1 MSPSTSIDR
10 HAPVPIGPFA
20 TLPRSAATHFKLC
33 FLAAVLHVLD
43 QLSRNLGSLD
53 DALAQFPFL
62 GDYLEEIERLGC
74 AQAPSAAATEEWIG
88 TLRRWERGIDAHL
101 PLRAL
106 REALD
111 LDDGAV
117 TLLFA
122 IGLIEEDPRFGFVI
136 ECAQPVSQGQHRPTL
151 GLLTAWWRD
160 ADAVT
165 HVRDRV
171 RTLLDSGL
179 IQVVNGDAPRLQWVF
194 QSPPAVWDAL
204 RGEMR
209 SSPAPWL
216 RFRPRQ
222 ELPSAGDLVDLVDL
236 GDLIVAEPLRRA
248 IEAVPSLLQAGDA
261 KAVIVRGPQHNGRR
275 TIVRAIARELGRGV
289 LEMRGPLRADDERWA
304 LAGTLA
310 TLAHAMP
317 LLVLD
322 LALGE
327 TAELARPAACD
338 SPAAVVLG
346 KHGAVTGEAV
356 AGAITLTVE
365 MPGPD
370 ERLLLWQKSLTAQ
383 DSEDSSEDSAALARR
398 FRMTSGN
405 IRTAAALS
413 RSYAQLEGRRRV
425 TAADVRIASR
435 ALHREIETLATYLPA
450 AGGWESI
457 GASAETLDEL
467 RNLEARCRQREQ
479 IQRHV
484 GPTLGRQLNCGV
496 RALLTGPSGTG
507 KTMAAKLLAS
517 TLQMDLYRLDLASV
531 VNKYIGETEKSLNQL
546 FSRAEEL
553 DVILLIDEGDALL
566 TNRTAVQ
573 SSNDRYAN
581 LETNFLLQRLES
593 FEGVLL
599 VTTNAASR
607 IDSAF
612 QRRMDVVVEFRMP
625 SPQERWLIWQLH
637 LPPDHQVGH
646 AWLQEA
652 AVRCALSGGQIRNA
666 VLHAS
671 LLALDAGRHVSTE
684 HLELAL
690 HREYRKT
697 GAVCPLPR
705 SGACA
710 GI

>member
-1 MSPSTSIDR
+1 MLPFTSTDR
-10 HAPVPIGPFA
+10 QGPGHGASFDA
-20 TLPRSAATHFKLC
+20 LPESAATHFKLC

-53 DALAQFPFL
+53 EALEQFPFL
-62 GDYLEEIERLGC
+62 RDYLDEIERLGG
-74 AQAPSAAATEEWIG
+74 AETPSAEATEEWIG
-88 TLRRWERGIDAHL
+88 AVRRWEQGVGIHL

-106 REALD
+106 REALG

-122 IGLIEEDPRFGFVI
+122 ISLIEEDPRFGFVI
-136 ECAQPVSQGQHRPTL
+136 ECAQPVSPGQHRPTL

-160 ADAVT
+160 DDAVT

-179 IQVVNGDAPRLQWVF
+179 IQGINPEAPRLQWVF

-209 SSPAPWL
+209 SAPAPWL
-216 RFRPRQ
+216 RFTPAD
-222 ELPSAGDLVDLVDL
+222 ELPSPDELV
-236 GDLIVAEPLRRA
+236 VAEPLRRA
-248 IEAVPSLLQAGDA
+248 IATVPSLLRSGDA
-261 KAVIVRGPQHNGRR
+261 RAVIVRGPQHNGRR
-275 TIVRAIARELGRGV
+275 TIVRAIAGELGRGV
-289 LEMRGPLRADDERWA
+289 LELRGPLRADDERWA
-304 LAGTLA
+304 LACTLA

-317 LLVLD
+317 LIVLD

-327 TAELARPAACD
+327 TAGLPRVTACD
-338 SPAAVVLG
+338 SPVAVVLG

-356 AGAITLTVE
+356 SGAITLAVD

-370 ERLLLWQKSLTAQ
+370 ERRLLWQRSLAVHEP
-383 DSEDSSEDSAALARR
+383 EDAAALAQR

-405 IRTAAALS
+405 IRTAAALA
-413 RSYAQLEGRRRV
+413 RPYALLEGRHRV
-425 TAADVRIASR
+425 TAGDVRAASR
-435 ALHREIETLATYLPA
+435 TLHREIETLATYLPA
-450 AGGWESI
+450 SGGWESL

-467 RNLEARCRQREQ
+467 RNLEARCRHREQ
-479 IQRHV
+479 IHRHV
-484 GPTLGRQLNCGV
+484 GPALGRQLNCGV
-496 RALLTGPSGTG
+496 RALLAGPSGTG
-507 KTMAAKLLAS
+507 KTLAARLLAS

-566 TNRTAVQ
+566 TQRTAVQ

-593 FEGVLL
+593 FEGILL
-599 VTTNAASR
+599 VTTNAANR

-612 QRRMDVVVEFRMP
+612 QRRMDVVVELRMP
-625 SPQERWLIWQLH
+625 GPQERWLIWQLH
-637 LPPDHQVGH
+637 LPVDHRIDH
-646 AWLQEA
+646 AWLREA
-652 AVRCALSGGQIRNA
+652 AVRCTVSGGQIRNA

-671 LLALDAGRHVSTE
+671 LLALDQGRPLSTAHVAT
-684 HLELAL
+684 AI

-697 GAVCPLPR
+697 GAVCPLPLA
-705 SGACA
+705 GA
-710 GI
+710 

>member
-1 MSPSTSIDR
+1 MLPFTSTER
-10 HAPVPIGPFA
+10 HTPRPNRAFA
-20 TLPRSAATHFKLC
+20 ALPGNAASHFKLC

-43 QLSRNLGSLD
+43 QLSSNLGSLE
-53 DALAQFPFL
+53 DALEQFPFL
-62 GDYLEEIERLGC
+62 RDYLDEIERLGC
-74 AQAPSAAATEEWIG
+74 DVAPSAAATEQWIDS
-88 TLRRWERGIDAHL
+88 LARWEVGVQAHL

-106 REALD
+106 RDVLD

-171 RTLLDSGL
+171 KTLLDSGL
-179 IQVVNGDAPRLQWVF
+179 IQVINGDAPRLQWVF

-216 RFRPRQ
+216 RFTHQ
-222 ELPSAGDLVDLVDL
+222 AELPAVEDLV
-236 GDLIVAEPLRRA
+236 VAGPLRKA
-248 IEAVPSLLQAGDA
+248 MEAVPSLLCSGDA

-275 TIVRAIARELGRGV
+275 TIVRSIARELGRGV
-289 LEMRGPLRADDERWA
+289 LELRGPLRADDERWA

-310 TLAHAMP
+310 TLTHAMP
-317 LLVLD
+317 LVLID

-327 TAELARPAACD
+327 TAEVARLAACD
-338 SPAAVVLG
+338 SPVAVVLG

-356 AGAITLTVE
+356 AGAITLNVD
-365 MPGPD
+365 MPGPE
-370 ERLLLWQKSLTAQ
+370 ERGILWRKSLPEHDDEEAT
-383 DSEDSSEDSAALARR
+383 ALARR

-413 RSYAQLEGRRRV
+413 RSYAMLENRRRV
-425 TAADVRIASR
+425 TAGDVRVASR
-435 ALHREIETLATYLPA
+435 ALHREIETLATFLPA
-450 AGGWESI
+450 SGGWESI

-467 RNLEARCRQREQ
+467 RNLEARCRHREQ
-479 IQRHV
+479 IQHHV

-496 RALLTGPSGTG
+496 RALLAGPSGTG

-599 VTTNAASR
+599 VTTNAANR

-625 SPQERWLIWQLH
+625 SAQERWLIWQLH
-637 LPPDHQVGH
+637 LTPDHQVQHG
-646 AWLQEA
+646 WLQEA

-671 LLALDAGRHVSTE
+671 LLALDEGRIVSTG

-705 SGACA
+705 A
-710 GI
+710 GT

>member
-1 MSPSTSIDR
+1 MLPFTSTDR
-10 HAPVPIGPFA
+10 HAPRQNRPFA
-20 TLPRSAATHFKLC
+20 SLPGDAATHFKLC

-53 DALAQFPFL
+53 DALEQFPFL
-62 GDYLEEIERLGC
+62 RDYLEEIERLGC
-74 AQAPSAAATEEWIG
+74 DGAPSAATTEEW
-88 TLRRWERGIDAHL
+88 TDSLRRWELGIHTHL

-106 REALD
+106 RDALG
-111 LDDGAV
+111 LDDQAV

-122 IGLIEEDPRFGFVI
+122 ISLIEEDPRFGFVI
-136 ECAQPVSQGQHRPTL
+136 DCAQPVSQGQHRPTL

-165 HVRDRV
+165 HVRERV

-179 IQVVNGDAPRLQWVF
+179 IQVINGEAPRLQWVF

-216 RFRPRQ
+216 RFTPLR
-222 ELPSAGDLVDLVDL
+222 ELPAVADLV
-236 GDLIVAEPLRRA
+236 VAEPLRRA
-248 IEAVPSLLQAGDA
+248 IETVPSLLRSGDA
-261 KAVIVRGPQHNGRR
+261 RAVIVRGPQHNGRR
-275 TIVRAIARELGRGV
+275 TMVRAIAGELGRGV
-289 LEMRGPLRADDERWA
+289 LELRGPLRADDERWA

-317 LLVLD
+317 LVVID

-327 TAELARPAACD
+327 TAEVARLAACD
-338 SPAAVVLG
+338 SPVAVVLG
-346 KHGAVTGEAV
+346 KHGAVAGEAV
-356 AGAITLTVE
+356 AGAITLTVD

-370 ERLLLWQKSLTAQ
+370 ERQLLWQRSLAEPGSTDNA
-383 DSEDSSEDSAALARR
+383 EESAALARR

-413 RSYAQLEGRRRV
+413 RSYALLEDRRRV
-425 TAADVRIASR
+425 TAGDVRIASR

-450 AGGWESI
+450 SGGWECI

-467 RNLEARCRQREQ
+467 RNLEARCRHREQ
-479 IQRHV
+479 IQHHV
-484 GPTLGRQLNCGV
+484 GPALSRQLNCGV
-496 RALLTGPSGTG
+496 RALLAGPSGTG

-599 VTTNAASR
+599 ITTNAANR

-625 SPQERWLIWQLH
+625 GAQERWLIWQLH
-637 LPPDHQVGH
+637 LPPDHYVGH
-646 AWLQEA
+646 GWLQEA

-671 LLALDAGRHVSTE
+671 LLALDAGCIVSTG
-684 HLELAL
+684 HVELAL

-705 SGACA
+705 VGA
-710 GI
+710 

>member
-1 MSPSTSIDR
+1 MLPFTSTER
-10 HAPVPIGPFA
+10 HTPRPNRAFA
-20 TLPRSAATHFKLC
+20 ALPGTAASHFKLC

-53 DALAQFPFL
+53 DVLEQFPFL
-62 GDYLEEIERLGC
+62 RDYLDEIEQLGC
-74 AQAPSAAATEEWIG
+74 DDAPSAAATEQWIE
-88 TLRRWERGIDAHL
+88 TLRRWEIGVQAHL

-106 REALD
+106 RDALD

-160 ADAVT
+160 AGAVTTVT

-179 IQVVNGDAPRLQWVF
+179 IQVINGESPRLQWVF

-216 RFRPRQ
+216 RFTPRQ
-222 ELPSAGDLVDLVDL
+222 ELPAVEELV
-236 GDLIVAEPLRRA
+236 IAAPLRRA
-248 IEAVPSLLQAGDA
+248 LAAVPSLLRSGDA

-275 TIVRAIARELGRGV
+275 TLVRAIAGEIGRGV
-289 LEMRGPLRADDERWA
+289 LELRGPLRADDERWA

-317 LLVLD
+317 LVLID

-327 TAELARPAACD
+327 TAEVARLPACD
-338 SPAAVVLG
+338 SPVAVVLG

-356 AGAITLTVE
+356 AGAITLTVD

-370 ERLLLWQKSLTAQ
+370 ERQIHWQKSL
-383 DSEDSSEDSAALARR
+383 SEAKDDESTALAKR

-405 IRTAAALS
+405 IRAAAALS
-413 RSYAQLEGRRRV
+413 RSYALLENRRRV
-425 TAADVRIASR
+425 TAGDVRIASR
-435 ALHREIETLATYLPA
+435 ALHREIETLATFLPA
-450 AGGWESI
+450 SGGWESI
-457 GASAETLDEL
+457 GASAETLEEL
-467 RNLEARCRQREQ
+467 RNLEARCRHREQ
-479 IQRHV
+479 IQHHV
-484 GPTLGRQLNCGV
+484 GPALGRQLNCGV
-496 RALLTGPSGTG
+496 RALLAGPSGTG

-593 FEGVLL
+593 FEGILL
-599 VTTNAASR
+599 VTTNAANR

-625 SPQERWLIWQLH
+625 SAQERWLIWQLH
-637 LPPDHQVGH
+637 LPPEHQVGH
-646 AWLQEA
+646 GWLQEA

-671 LLALDAGRHVSTE
+671 LLALDEERIVSTG
-684 HLELAL
+684 HVELAL

-705 SGACA
+705 AGA
-710 GI
+710 

>member
-1 MSPSTSIDR
+1 MLPFTSTDR
-10 HAPVPIGPFA
+10 HEPALGGPFA
-20 TLPRSAATHFKLC
+20 SLPGSAATHFKLC

-43 QLSRNLGSLD
+43 QLSQNLGALD
-53 DALAQFPFL
+53 DVLEQFPFL
-62 GDYLEEIERLGC
+62 RDYLDEIERLGC
-74 AQAPSAAATEEWIG
+74 AAPPSAAATEEWIG
-88 TLRRWERGIDAHL
+88 AVRRWERTVDVHL

-106 REALD
+106 SAALR

-117 TLLFA
+117 TLLLA

-136 ECAQPVSQGQHRPTL
+136 ECAQPVSPGQHRPTL

-179 IQVVNGDAPRLQWVF
+179 IQVVNGEAPRLQWVF
-194 QSPPAVWDAL
+194 QSSPAVWDAL

-209 SSPAPWL
+209 GSPAPWL
-216 RFRPRQ
+216 RFT
-222 ELPSAGDLVDLVDL
+222 LPSALPPPRELVA
-236 GDLIVAEPLRRA
+236 AEPLRRA
-248 IEAVPSLLQAGDA
+248 IEAVPSLLRAGDA

-275 TIVRAIARELGRGV
+275 TIVRAIAGELGRGV
-289 LEMRGPLRADDERWA
+289 LELHGPLRAGDERWA

-317 LLVLD
+317 LIVLD

-327 TAELARPAACD
+327 TAELARPAGCD

-356 AGAITLTVE
+356 AGAITLTVD

-370 ERLLLWQKSLTAQ
+370 ERRLLWQKSLAAPGCA
-383 DSEDSSEDSAALARR
+383 DNGEESAALAQR

-413 RSYAQLEGRRRV
+413 RSYALLEDRRRV
-425 TAADVRIASR
+425 TAGDVRIASR

-457 GASAETLDEL
+457 GAAAETLDEL
-467 RNLEARCRQREQ
+467 RNLEARCRHREQ

-484 GPTLGRQLNCGV
+484 GPALGRQLNCGV
-496 RALLTGPSGTG
+496 RALLAGPSGTG

-531 VNKYIGETEKSLNQL
+531 VNKYIGETEKSLDQL

-553 DVILLIDEGDALL
+553 DVILLLDEGDALL

-599 VTTNAASR
+599 ITTNAAHR

-625 SPQERWLIWQLH
+625 SAQERWLIWQLH
-637 LPPDHQVGH
+637 LPPDHHVGYD
-646 AWLQEA
+646 WLQEA
-652 AVRCALSGGQIRNA
+652 AVRCAISGGQIRNA

-671 LLALDAGRHVSTE
+671 LLALDEGRLVSTG
-684 HLELAL
+684 HVELAL

-705 SGACA
+705 AGA
-710 GI
+710 

>member
-1 MSPSTSIDR
+1 MLPFTSTDR
-10 HAPVPIGPFA
+10 QGPGHGASFDA
-20 TLPRSAATHFKLC
+20 LPESAATHFKLC

-53 DALAQFPFL
+53 EALEQFPFL
-62 GDYLEEIERLGC
+62 RDYLDEIERLGG
-74 AQAPSAAATEEWIG
+74 AETPSAEATEEWIG
-88 TLRRWERGIDAHL
+88 AVRRWEQGVGIHL

-106 REALD
+106 REALG

-122 IGLIEEDPRFGFVI
+122 ISLIEEDPRFGFVI
-136 ECAQPVSQGQHRPTL
+136 ECAQPVSPGQHRPTL

-160 ADAVT
+160 DDAVT

-179 IQVVNGDAPRLQWVF
+179 IQGINPEAPRLQWVF

-209 SSPAPWL
+209 SAPAPWL
-216 RFRPRQ
+216 RFTPAD
-222 ELPSAGDLVDLVDL
+222 ELPSPDELV
-236 GDLIVAEPLRRA
+236 VAEPLRRA
-248 IEAVPSLLQAGDA
+248 IATVPSLLRSGDA
-261 KAVIVRGPQHNGRR
+261 RAVIVRGPQHNGRR
-275 TIVRAIARELGRGV
+275 TIVRAIAGELGRGV
-289 LEMRGPLRADDERWA
+289 LELRGPLRADDERWA
-304 LAGTLA
+304 LACTLD

-317 LLVLD
+317 LIVLD

-327 TAELARPAACD
+327 TAGLPRVTACD
-338 SPAAVVLG
+338 SPVAVVLG

-356 AGAITLTVE
+356 SGAITLAVD

-370 ERLLLWQKSLTAQ
+370 ERRLLWQRSLAVHEP
-383 DSEDSSEDSAALARR
+383 EDAAALAQR

-405 IRTAAALS
+405 IRTAAALA
-413 RSYAQLEGRRRV
+413 RPYALLEGRHRV
-425 TAADVRIASR
+425 TAGDVRAASR
-435 ALHREIETLATYLPA
+435 TLHREIETLATYLPA
-450 AGGWESI
+450 SGGWESL

-467 RNLEARCRQREQ
+467 RNLEARCRHREQ
-479 IQRHV
+479 IHRHV
-484 GPTLGRQLNCGV
+484 GPALGRQLNCGV
-496 RALLTGPSGTG
+496 RALLAGPSGTG
-507 KTMAAKLLAS
+507 KTLAARLLAS

-566 TNRTAVQ
+566 TQRTAVQ

-593 FEGVLL
+593 FEGILL
-599 VTTNAASR
+599 VTTNAANR

-612 QRRMDVVVEFRMP
+612 QRRMDVVVELRMP
-625 SPQERWLIWQLH
+625 GPQERWLIWQLH
-637 LPPDHQVGH
+637 LPVDHRIDH
-646 AWLQEA
+646 AWLREA
-652 AVRCALSGGQIRNA
+652 AVRCTVSGGQIRNA

-671 LLALDAGRHVSTE
+671 LLALDQGRPLSTAHVAT
-684 HLELAL
+684 AI

-697 GAVCPLPR
+697 GAVCPLPLA
-705 SGACA
+705 GA
-710 GI
+710 

>member
-1 MSPSTSIDR
+1 MLPFTSTER
-10 HAPVPIGPFA
+10 NTPRPNRAFA
-20 TLPRSAATHFKLC
+20 ALPGNATTHFKLC
-33 FLAAVLHVLD
+33 FLAAVLHVID
-43 QLSRNLGSLD
+43 QLSRNLGSLED
-53 DALAQFPFL
+53 VLDQFPFL
-62 GDYLEEIERLGC
+62 RDYLDEIEHLGC
-74 AQAPSAAATEEWIG
+74 DGAPSAATTESWIDS
-88 TLRRWERGIDAHL
+88 LARWELGVQAHL

-106 REALD
+106 RDALG

-136 ECAQPVSQGQHRPTL
+136 ECAQPVSPGQHRPTL

-165 HVRDRV
+165 LVRDRV

-179 IQVVNGDAPRLQWVF
+179 IQVINGEAPRLQWVF

-216 RFRPRQ
+216 RFTPRQ
-222 ELPSAGDLVDLVDL
+222 ELPALEE
-236 GDLIVAEPLRRA
+236 LIVAEPLRRA
-248 IEAVPSLLQAGDA
+248 IETVPSLLRSGDA

-275 TIVRAIARELGRGV
+275 TVVRTIAGELGRGV
-289 LEMRGPLRADDERWA
+289 LELRGPLRADDERWA

-317 LLVLD
+317 LVLID

-327 TAELARPAACD
+327 TAEVAELVACD
-338 SPAAVVLG
+338 SPVAVVLG

-356 AGAITLTVE
+356 AGAITLSVE
-365 MPGPD
+365 MPGPG
-370 ERLLLWQKSLTAQ
+370 ERQILWQKSLAEQT
-383 DSEDSSEDSAALARR
+383 EKESATLARR

-413 RSYAQLEGRRRV
+413 RSYALLENRRRV
-425 TAADVRIASR
+425 TAADVRVASR
-435 ALHREIETLATYLPA
+435 ALHREIETLATFLPA

-457 GASAETLDEL
+457 GASPETLDEL
-467 RNLEARCRQREQ
+467 RNLEARCRHREQ
-479 IQRHV
+479 IQHHV

-496 RALLTGPSGTG
+496 RALLAGPSGTG

-517 TLQMDLYRLDLASV
+517 TLEMDLYRLDLASV

-593 FEGVLL
+593 FEGILL
-599 VTTNAASR
+599 VTTNAANR

-625 SPQERWLIWQLH
+625 SPQERWLIWNLH
-637 LPPDHQVGH
+637 LPPVHQVGH
-646 AWLQEA
+646 GWLQEA

-671 LLALDAGRHVSTE
+671 LLALDEGRSVSTG
-684 HLELAL
+684 HVELAL

-697 GAVCPLPR
+697 GTVCPLPR
-705 SGACA
+705 A
-710 GI
+710 

>member
-1 MSPSTSIDR
+1 MLPFTSTDR
-10 HAPVPIGPFA
+10 HAPRQSHPFA
-20 TLPRSAATHFKLC
+20 SLPGDAATHFKLC
-33 FLAAVLHVLD
+33 FLTAVLHVLD

-53 DALAQFPFL
+53 DALEQFPFL
-62 GDYLEEIERLGC
+62 RDYLEEVERLGC
-74 AQAPSAAATEEWIG
+74 DGAPSAATTEEW
-88 TLRRWERGIDAHL
+88 TDSLRRWELGIPTHL

-106 REALD
+106 RDALG

-122 IGLIEEDPRFGFVI
+122 ISLIEEDPRFGFVI
-136 ECAQPVSQGQHRPTL
+136 DCAQPVSQGQHRPTL

-160 ADAVT
+160 DDAVT
-165 HVRDRV
+165 HVRERV

-179 IQVVNGDAPRLQWVF
+179 IQVINGEAPRLQWVF

-216 RFRPRQ
+216 RFTPPQ
-222 ELPSAGDLVDLVDL
+222 ELPAVADLV
-236 GDLIVAEPLRRA
+236 VAEPLRRA
-248 IEAVPSLLQAGDA
+248 IGTVPSLLRSGDA
-261 KAVIVRGPQHNGRR
+261 RAVIVRGPQHNGRR
-275 TIVRAIARELGRGV
+275 TIVRAIAGELGRGV
-289 LEMRGPLRADDERWA
+289 LELRGPLRADDERWA

-317 LLVLD
+317 LVVID

-327 TAELARPAACD
+327 TAEVARLAACD
-338 SPAAVVLG
+338 SPVAVVLG
-346 KHGAVTGEAV
+346 KHGAVAGEAV
-356 AGAITLTVE
+356 AGAITLTVD

-370 ERLLLWQKSLTAQ
+370 ERHLLWQRSLAEPGSA
-383 DSEDSSEDSAALARR
+383 DPAEDSAALARR

-413 RSYAQLEGRRRV
+413 RSYALLEDRRRV
-425 TAADVRIASR
+425 TAGDVRIASR

-450 AGGWESI
+450 SGGWESI

-467 RNLEARCRQREQ
+467 RNLEARCRHREQ
-479 IQRHV
+479 IQHHV
-484 GPTLGRQLNCGV
+484 GPALGRQLNCGV
-496 RALLTGPSGTG
+496 RALLAGPSGTG

-599 VTTNAASR
+599 ITTNAANR

-625 SPQERWLIWQLH
+625 GAQERWLIWQLH
-637 LPPDHQVGH
+637 LPPDHHVGQG
-646 AWLQEA
+646 WLQEA

-671 LLALDAGRHVSTE
+671 LLALDEGCIVSTG
-684 HLELAL
+684 HVELAL

-705 SGACA
+705 VGA
-710 GI
+710 

>member
-1 MSPSTSIDR
+1 MLPFTSTDRIASRPSG
-10 HAPVPIGPFA
+10 AFA
-20 TLPRSAATHFKLC
+20 SLPGNAATHFKLC

-53 DALAQFPFL
+53 DALEQFPFL
-62 GDYLEEIERLGC
+62 RDYLDEIEHLGGDDT
-74 AQAPSAAATEEWIG
+74 PSAAATEGWIDS
-88 TLRRWERGIDAHL
+88 LRRWEISVQAHL

-106 REALD
+106 RDALG

-160 ADAVT
+160 SDAVT
-165 HVRDRV
+165 HVRERV
-171 RTLLDSGL
+171 RILLDSGL
-179 IQVVNGDAPRLQWVF
+179 IQVINGEAPRLQWVF

-216 RFRPRQ
+216 RFTPRQ
-222 ELPSAGDLVDLVDL
+222 ELPAIDELV
-236 GDLIVAEPLRRA
+236 IAAPLRRA
-248 IEAVPSLLQAGDA
+248 LEAVPALLRSGDA

-275 TIVRAIARELGRGV
+275 TIVRSLAGELGRGV
-289 LEMRGPLRADDERWA
+289 LELRGPLRAEDERWA

-317 LLVLD
+317 LVLID

-327 TAELARPAACD
+327 TAEVARLPACD
-338 SPAAVVLG
+338 SPVAVVLG

-356 AGAITLTVE
+356 AGAITLTVD
-365 MPGPD
+365 MPGPE
-370 ERLLLWQKSLTAQ
+370 ERQIHWQKSLAEP
-383 DSEDSSEDSAALARR
+383 EDDESAALARR

-413 RSYAQLEGRRRV
+413 RSYALLENRRRV
-425 TAADVRIASR
+425 TAGDVRVASR
-435 ALHREIETLATYLPA
+435 ALHREIETLATFLPA
-450 AGGWESI
+450 SGGWESI

-467 RNLEARCRQREQ
+467 RNLEARCRHREQ
-479 IQRHV
+479 IQHHV

-496 RALLTGPSGTG
+496 RALFAGPSGTG

-593 FEGVLL
+593 FEGILL
-599 VTTNAASR
+599 VTTNAANR

-625 SPQERWLIWQLH
+625 SAQERWLIWQLH
-637 LPPDHQVGH
+637 LPPDHHVGH
-646 AWLQEA
+646 GWLQEA

-671 LLALDAGRHVSTE
+671 LLALDEGRIVSTA
-684 HLELAL
+684 HVELAL

-705 SGACA
+705 A
-710 GI
+710 GP

>member
-1 MSPSTSIDR
+1 MLPSISTDRRSPTY
-10 HAPVPIGPFA
+10 IGPFA
-20 TLPRSAATHFKLC
+20 SLPGSAATHFKLC

-43 QLSRNLGSLD
+43 QLSSNLGSLD
-53 DALAQFPFL
+53 GALEQFPFL
-62 GDYLEEIERLGC
+62 GDYIEEIERLGC
-74 AQAPSAAATEEWIG
+74 TDAPSATATEEWIG
-88 TLRRWERGIDAHL
+88 AIRRWELAVGTHL

-106 REALD
+106 IESLG

-136 ECAQPVSQGQHRPTL
+136 ECAQPVSPGQHRPTL

-179 IQVVNGDAPRLQWVF
+179 IQVINGEAPRLQWVF
-194 QSPPAVWDAL
+194 HSPPAVWDAL

-216 RFRPRQ
+216 RFTPPQ
-222 ELPSAGDLVDLVDL
+222 ELPDVGELV
-236 GDLIVAEPLRRA
+236 VAEPLRRA
-248 IEAVPSLLQAGDA
+248 LETVPSLLRSGDA

-275 TIVRAIARELGRGV
+275 TIVRAIAGELGRGV
-289 LEMRGPLRADDERWA
+289 LELRGPLRADDERWA

-310 TLAHAMP
+310 TLAHAVP
-317 LLVLD
+317 LIVLD

-327 TAELARPAACD
+327 SADLARLVACD
-338 SPAAVVLG
+338 SPVAVVLG

-356 AGAITLTVE
+356 DGAITLTVDI
-365 MPGPD
+365 PGPD
-370 ERLLLWQKSLTAQ
+370 ERRLLWQQSLV
-383 DSEDSSEDSAALARR
+383 DHEPEESAALARR

-413 RSYAQLEGRRRV
+413 RSYALLENRHRV
-425 TAADVRIASR
+425 TARDVRVASR

-467 RNLEARCRQREQ
+467 RNLEARCRHREQ
-479 IQRHV
+479 IHRHV

-496 RALLTGPSGTG
+496 RALLAGPSGTG

-517 TLQMDLYRLDLASV
+517 TLEMDLYRLDLASV

-553 DVILLIDEGDALL
+553 DVILLLDEGDALL

-593 FEGVLL
+593 FEGILL
-599 VTTNAASR
+599 VTTNAANR

-625 SPQERWLIWQLH
+625 SAQERWMIWQLH
-637 LPPDHQVGH
+637 LPPDHSIGH
-646 AWLQEA
+646 GWLQEA
-652 AVRCALSGGQIRNA
+652 AVRCTLSGGQIRNA

-671 LLALDAGRHVSTE
+671 LLALDEGRQLSTGHV
-684 HLELAL
+684 ELAL

-705 SGACA
+705 AGACA
-710 GI
+710 GT